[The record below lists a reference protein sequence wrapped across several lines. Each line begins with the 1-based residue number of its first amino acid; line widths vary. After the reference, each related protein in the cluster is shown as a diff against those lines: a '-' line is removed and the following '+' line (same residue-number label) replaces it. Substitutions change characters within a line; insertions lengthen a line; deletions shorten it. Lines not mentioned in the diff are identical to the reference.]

1 MLLIQKISTDSYQTQ
16 TVRLDDG
23 TSFVLTLYYVP
34 MQYGWF
40 ITELVYQDFVV
51 RNIRVTNIPNILY
64 QWKNKI
70 PFGLFCV
77 TDGGREP
84 TQLEDF
90 ATGVARLYV
99 LTAAEV
105 EEYTEY
111 LENG

>member
-23 TSFVLTLYYVP
+23 TSFVMTLYYVP
-34 MQYGWF
+34 LQYGWF
-40 ITELVYQDFVV
+40 ITELVYLDFVV

-64 QWKNKI
+64 QWKNKL

-84 TQLEDF
+84 SQLEDF

-99 LTAAEV
+99 LTADEV
-105 EEYTEY
+105 EEYTEF